1 VFGTSYISGLYISRR
16 ATDDVT
22 SYISGI
28 RKSSSQPLIMLML
41 QEMQQAVT
49 SKEAGLGEL
58 QTKIRDLGR
67 KETELR
73 TEKVVLKFTLLK

>member
-1 VFGTSYISGLYISRR
+1 
-16 ATDDVT
+16 
-22 SYISGI
+22 
-28 RKSSSQPLIMLML
+28 MLML